1 MNHTQKLLN
10 IIRIALLCAFLII
23 FMLLSLNSVLPLK
36 WRFPSWRLSPH
47 LTARSENTETG
58 TRIDYVN
65 SRGVLT
71 VALDK
76 NYATI
81 IKTLDQDGNCVLEQY
96 FDSHGRPA
104 VMAAGHS
111 ALRREYN
118 REGKWVCTTY
128 LDDKLNPVVTTNGYA
143 SVHRT
148 YNSIGE
154 IDTVTYY
161 DADGLPAVNY
171 YQEYGIHYD
180 YDSDKRL
187 SAVTNLDAAG
197 NSMNNKNRYAVK
209 KYTYDSDGEL
219 YMTLYYD
226 ADGNPAKLSNGEYG
240 YIYENGK
247 PICIDRN
254 GGKIFSLR
262 YFLLHSIV
270 AVMVIG
276 VLLLLLI
283 MLSGRAVTWI
293 LLPLYLAFI
302 AYMTIMDREAGIS
315 IITWDLPPNIYRFF
329 MTGEVLANIWL
340 FVPLGAILYKLS
352 HMWEIVALPIALS
365 LIIEISQLVFDIGA
379 FQVSDLAANSLGGIV
394 GIIVCYLLETLFKA
408 RNSSLNSKIR
418 TRQ

>member
-23 FMLLSLNSVLPLK
+23 FTLLSLNSVLPLK

-197 NSMNNKNRYAVK
+197 NSMNNKIK
-209 KYTYDSDGEL
+209 
-219 YMTLYYD
+219 
-226 ADGNPAKLSNGEYG
+226 
-240 YIYENGK
+240 
-247 PICIDRN
+247 
-254 GGKIFSLR
+254 
-262 YFLLHSIV
+262 
-270 AVMVIG
+270 
-276 VLLLLLI
+276 
-283 MLSGRAVTWI
+283 
-293 LLPLYLAFI
+293 
-302 AYMTIMDREAGIS
+302 
-315 IITWDLPPNIYRFF
+315 
-329 MTGEVLANIWL
+329 
-340 FVPLGAILYKLS
+340 
-352 HMWEIVALPIALS
+352 
-365 LIIEISQLVFDIGA
+365 
-379 FQVSDLAANSLGGIV
+379 
-394 GIIVCYLLETLFKA
+394 
-408 RNSSLNSKIR
+408 
-418 TRQ
+418 